1 MLRLIPI
8 LFAAALTGC
17 GALTALEDAATPLEV
32 YELRT
37 PEVAQGGAR
46 RGVEMIVEEPL
57 ASGSLATERIMIRP
71 SPLQAQY
78 LPGVRWADPAPAM
91 LQTMLVRSLSET
103 GALGSVSRR
112 PVGPRADYAVLG
124 ELTDFQGEAIE
135 GAESGLVRV
144 RFVLRVVRE
153 RDARVVAT
161 RSFEATEL
169 AAATDPDSLVAA
181 FDGATSR
188 LLPEAVA
195 WIVSQAR

>member
-1 MLRLIPI
+1 MLRLYPI
-8 LFAAALTGC
+8 LFAAALAGC
-17 GALTALEDAATPLEV
+17 GALSALEEASTPLEV

-37 PEVAQGGAR
+37 PPVAQGGAR
-46 RGVEMIVEEPL
+46 RGVEVIVEEPL
-57 ASGSLATERIMIRP
+57 ASGSLSTERIMIRP
-71 SPLQAQY
+71 SALQAQY

-91 LQTMLVRSLSET
+91 LQTLLVRSLGET

-124 ELTDFQGEAIE
+124 ELTDFQAEATEGEEA
-135 GAESGLVRV
+135 GLVRV

-169 AAATDPDSLVAA
+169 AASADPDIVVAA
-181 FDGATSR
+181 FDSAVSR
-188 LLPEAVA
+188 LLPEAVG
-195 WIVSQAR
+195 WIVAQAR

>member
-1 MLRLIPI
+1 MLRLTPI
-8 LFAAALTGC
+8 LFAAALGGC

-37 PEVAQGGAR
+37 PAVAQSGTR
-46 RGVEMIVEEPL
+46 RGVEVIVEEPV
-57 ASGSLATERIMIRP
+57 ASGSLSTERIMIRP
-71 SPLQAQY
+71 TPLQAQY
-78 LPGVRWADPAPAM
+78 LPGVRWADAAPAM
-91 LQTMLVRSLSET
+91 LQTLLVRSLAET

-124 ELTDFQGEAIE
+124 ELTDFQGEAVQDSE
-135 GAESGLVRV
+135 TGLVRV

-153 RDARVVAT
+153 SDASVVAT

-169 AAATDPDSLVAA
+169 AAATDPDNLVAA
-181 FDGATSR
+181 FDRATSR